1 MQNAMRNKIVIVE
14 RGEDGIAILD
24 TPKKRIL
31 FTLMLFFCIVF
42 FIISYVTP
50 IWFIYWIFTGKHL
63 GKIIFSTDE
72 L

>member
-1 MQNAMRNKIVIVE
+1 MRKKIVIVE

-31 FTLMLFFCIVF
+31 FILMMVF
-42 FIISYVTP
+42 MFVFTVICYLTP
-50 IWFIYWIFTGKHL
+50 IWLVYWIFTGRSL
-63 GKIIFSTDE
+63 FKIIFSTDE

>member
-1 MQNAMRNKIVIVE
+1 MRKKIVIVE

-31 FTLMLFFCIVF
+31 FTLMVVFCILFTIV
-42 FIISYVTP
+42 SYLTP
-50 IWFIYWIFTGKHL
+50 IWFVYWIFTGKSL
-63 GKIIFSTDE
+63 FKIIFSTDE

>member
-1 MQNAMRNKIVIVE
+1 MRKKIVIVE

-31 FTLMLFFCIVF
+31 FTLMVFFCILF
-42 FIISYVTP
+42 SIMSYLTP
-50 IWFIYWIFTGKHL
+50 IWFVYWIFTGNSL
-63 GKIIFSTDE
+63 FKIIFSTDE

>member
-1 MQNAMRNKIVIVE
+1 MRKKIVIVE

-31 FTLMLFFCIVF
+31 FVLMVIFCF
-42 FIISYVTP
+42 LSAIISYVTP
-50 IWFIYWIFTGKHL
+50 IWFIYWIFTGKSL
-63 GKIIFSTDE
+63 FKIIFSTDE

>member
-1 MQNAMRNKIVIVE
+1 MRKKIVIVE

-31 FTLMLFFCIVF
+31 FTLMVVFCILF
-42 FIISYVTP
+42 TILSYLTP
-50 IWFIYWIFTGKHL
+50 IWFIHWIFTGKSL
-63 GKIIFSTDE
+63 FKIIFSTDE

>member
-42 FIISYVTP
+42 
-50 IWFIYWIFTGKHL
+50 
-63 GKIIFSTDE
+63 STLNLFE
-72 L
+72 ITAFFAHSS

>member
-1 MQNAMRNKIVIVE
+1 VRNKIVIIE

-31 FTLMLFFCIVF
+31 FVLMVVFGIVST
-42 FIISYVTP
+42 IICYLTP
-50 IWFIYWIFTGKHL
+50 IWFVYWIFTGKSL
-63 GKIIFSTDE
+63 FKIIFDTDE

>member
-1 MQNAMRNKIVIVE
+1 MRKKIVIVE

-31 FTLMLFFCIVF
+31 FTLMAVFCILFTIV
-42 FIISYVTP
+42 SYLTP
-50 IWFIYWIFTGKHL
+50 IWFIYWIFTGKSL
-63 GKIIFSTDE
+63 FKIIFDTDE

>member
-1 MQNAMRNKIVIVE
+1 MRKKIVIVK

-31 FTLMLFFCIVF
+31 FVLMLLFCFVF

-50 IWFIYWIFTGKHL
+50 IWLIYWIFTGNHL
-63 GKIIFSTDE
+63 GKMIFDTDE
-72 L
+72 I

>member
-1 MQNAMRNKIVIVE
+1 MQNAMRKKIVIVE

-31 FTLMLFFCIVF
+31 FILMMVF
-42 FIISYVTP
+42 MFVFTVICYLTP
-50 IWFIYWIFTGKHL
+50 IWLVYWIFTGRSL
-63 GKIIFSTDE
+63 FKIIFSTDE

>member
-1 MQNAMRNKIVIVE
+1 MRNKIVIVE

-31 FTLMLFFCIVF
+31 FVLIVVF
-42 FIISYVTP
+42 FILFTVISYLTP
-50 IWFIYWIFTGKHL
+50 IWLIYWVFTGKSL
-63 GKIIFSTDE
+63 FKIIFSTDE